1 MNSSSRMSEKEVLA
15 VEVEVL
21 RREHRDL
28 DLAIATL
35 QERHPGDTLTLKR
48 LKRKKLALKD
58 QIARLEDRIIPDI
71 LA

>member
-1 MNSSSRMSEKEVLA
+1 MNSSARMSEKEVLL

-21 RREHRDL
+21 RSEHRDL
-28 DLAIATL
+28 DLAISAL
-35 QERHPGDTLTLKR
+35 HERHSGDTLTLKR

-58 QIARLEDRIIPDI
+58 QVARLEDRIIPDI